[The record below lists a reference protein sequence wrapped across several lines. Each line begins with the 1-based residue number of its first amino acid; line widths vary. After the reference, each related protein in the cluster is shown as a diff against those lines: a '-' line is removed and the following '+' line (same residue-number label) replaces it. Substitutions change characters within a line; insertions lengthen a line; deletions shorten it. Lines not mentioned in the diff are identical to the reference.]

1 MNRHERRKLKSKKG
15 GRYRGLKDLL
25 MMVLP
30 MEVKKLM
37 GKMTAIS
44 ISQSGVDMLKG
55 LEMHLVGNFYP
66 PHTKKFAPLCA
77 KAIEVYNENL
87 YEIEEMRDY
96 SSLKE
101 EYKIP
106 DEVKFRGRDYMTLSE
121 VLESFRLDPWLII
134 TGLEEE

>member
-1 MNRHERRKLKSKKG
+1 
-15 GRYRGLKDLL
+15 
-25 MMVLP
+25 MVLP

-96 SSLKE
+96 SSLEE

-106 DEVKFRGRDYMTLSE
+106 DEVKFRGIDYMPLSE